1 MYCGRERCST
11 ARHFAHCRVC
21 GEALQSADAMDS
33 LSITMPS
40 SLPLPALEM
49 RALSKRAM
57 AWHVPFSHSMS
68 PRMRRTHSF

>member
-1 MYCGRERCST
+1 MDDGLNTLS
-11 ARHFAHCRVC
+11 V
-21 GEALQSADAMDS
+21 AM
-33 LSITMPS
+33 IG

-49 RALSKRAM
+49 RELSKRAM